1 MKNLKKII
9 VFIIFLTVTTIF
21 SQVYAQTNLPLV
33 VYPARNQIEVEPGEK
48 QVLTITFY
56 NQSGEPIS
64 GYFKVADF
72 IVDNTIGEPKLIDDI
87 NLVPP
92 KYAASNWIK
101 LLYDRATLP
110 ANEKMDLQ
118 IRINVPKDANPG
130 GKYAAVFFQTSE
142 TLPNKSQSEEQK
154 GTGTALRIASL
165 LYIKVK
171 GPIKEKALITRFFT
185 PYFLEYGPIKIDLN
199 IFNRGDYHITPKGL
213 LTLTNI
219 LNKPIDQQLLP
230 ERNIFPDSQR
240 NYQIELGKK
249 WMIGKYKINLEA
261 SYGETGQALTSSLYV
276 WVFPW
281 RIALIIL
288 LTLIIIILLIKHF
301 YNEFIK
307 KEYNLEKEL
316 EKERQE
322 IEELKRILRKKQE

>member
-1 MKNLKKII
+1 MKNLKRII
-9 VFIIFLTVTTIF
+9 VFIIFLTITTIF

-56 NQSGEPIS
+56 NQSSEPIS
-64 GYFKVADF
+64 GYFKIADF
-72 IVDNTIGEPKLIDDI
+72 IVDNINGEPRLIDDI
-87 NLVPP
+87 NLAPP
-92 KYAASNWIK
+92 KYSASNWIK

-110 ANEKMDLQ
+110 ANEKIDLQ
-118 IRINVPKDANPG
+118 ITINVPKEANPG

-171 GPIKEKALITRFFT
+171 GQIKEKALISRFFA
-185 PYFLEYGPIKIDLN
+185 PYFFEYGPIKIDLD

-213 LTLTNI
+213 ITLTDI
-219 LNKPIDQQLLP
+219 FNKPTDQKLLP
-230 ERNIFPDSQR
+230 EKNIFPDSLR
-240 NYQIELGKK
+240 TYQIELGKK
-249 WMIGKYKINLEA
+249 WMIGKYKVNLEA
-261 SYGETGQALTSSLYV
+261 SYGETGQALTSNLYV
-276 WVFPW
+276 WIFPW
-281 RIALIIL
+281 RVALIIL
-288 LTLIIIILLIKHF
+288 LTLIIVILLINHF
-301 YNEFIK
+301 YKEFIK
-307 KEYNLEKEL
+307 KESNLEKEL

-322 IEELKRILRKKQE
+322 IEELKRMLRKKQE